1 MKNTAL
7 VVLLLI
13 TSAAGFG
20 QDRPYR
26 VQITAFGGIHHH
38 FEYGTIEDYA
48 AGVNNFP
55 VMPAHS
61 PVNFGAAFA
70 YFFTPWLGL
79 EYDMRLSQRT
89 GVTLTDP
96 SDKDTLSIQT
106 PKHASMT
113 LSLLL
118 QPISGKVSPY
128 VLVGGGVD
136 RIIVEDENYISEY
149 GYEISM
155 PAPPE
160 DERVDILVQIGAGI
174 SLKVLR
180 SFGFRGDIRYMFVF
194 DEPYR
199 VRSLTYSVGL
209 IARF

>member
-1 MKNTAL
+1 MKKIAL
-7 VVLLLI
+7 VVLLLAAC
-13 TSAAGFG
+13 TAGFG
-20 QDRPYR
+20 QERSDR
-26 VQITAFGGIHHH
+26 VQISAFGGIHHH
-38 FEYGTIEDYA
+38 FNYGTVEDYT
-48 AGVNNFP
+48 AGINNFP

-89 GVTLTDP
+89 DVTLTDP
-96 SDKDTLSIQT
+96 SDNDTLTIQT

-118 QPISGKVSPY
+118 QPISGRISPY
-128 VLVGGGVD
+128 LLVGGGVD
-136 RIIVEDENYISEY
+136 RIIVEDENYISEF

-160 DERVDILVQIGAGI
+160 DERVDMLAQIGAGI
-174 SLKVLR
+174 SLKVLK
-180 SFGFRGDIRYMFVF
+180 SFGFRGDVRYMFVF
-194 DEPYR
+194 DDPYR

-209 IARF
+209 IACF

>member
-7 VVLLLI
+7 VVLLLAAA
-13 TSAAGFG
+13 TAGFG
-20 QDRPYR
+20 QERPDR

-38 FEYGTIEDYA
+38 YEYGTLEDYA
-48 AGVNNFP
+48 AGINNFP
-55 VMPAHS
+55 VLPAHS
-61 PVNFGAAFA
+61 PANFGAAFA

-89 GVTLTDP
+89 EVMLTDP
-96 SDKDTLSIQT
+96 SDKDNLTIQT

-118 QPISGKVSPY
+118 QPVSGRISPY

-136 RIIVEDENYISEY
+136 RIIVEDENYISKF

-160 DERVDILVQIGAGI
+160 DEKVDVLAQVGVGI
-174 SLKVLR
+174 SLKVFK
-180 SFGFRGDIRYMFVF
+180 SFGIRGDVRYMFVF
-194 DEPYR
+194 DDPYK
-199 VRSLTYSVGL
+199 VKSLTYSVGL
-209 IARF
+209 FARF